1 VWSGSDIGDTLVRRL
16 LCLVVVLSA
25 LAALAAPAALTG
37 ERMWVGFHDD
47 PSYRWVPHRMTR
59 IQRSADDGATIVRLL
74 VQWNLVAPQRPSRPT
89 DPFDPEYKFDDV
101 DEAVL
106 AAQEHGQEA
115 MLTISGTPRWAGA
128 RKPNRMPRRVRDF
141 RLFAQAI
148 AARYSGRFEGFPFVR
163 FWSVWNEPNLNLFLT
178 PQFDRRGRSI
188 APRNYAKLYAA
199 AYAGIK
205 AGNRLAQVG
214 IGETSAR
221 GRDRRVAGV
230 SDTHSPGRFAEL
242 VARANPRLKFDAWA
256 HHPYPSNP
264 NLKPGQLVRWPN
276 VSLASLPRFVK
287 GLNSWFKRKSNKV
300 WVTEY
305 GHQTRPEDSFG
316 IPYAKQA
323 RYVRQ
328 SIAMARKMP
337 FVGMFIWFVYQDDQ
351 GQPWDSGLYTQDGA
365 PKGRSPAAFRAVAAP
380 LDARN
385 GVYSFRRGTLT
396 PLVKLHVRRYCA
408 NDPTGTLIGM
418 TWRVYRAGRLID
430 VGQQSSALLRDCTIA
445 ARLRFRRPV
454 AKGQTYIAT
463 FELNDRNGILL
474 SRRLTIRGR

>member
-1 VWSGSDIGDTLVRRL
+1 
-16 LCLVVVLSA
+16 VVVLSA
-25 LAALAAPAALTG
+25 LAALAAPAALAG
-37 ERMWVGFHDD
+37 ERMWVGYHDD
-47 PSYRWVPHRMTR
+47 PSYRWVPDRLTR

-74 VQWNLVAPQRPSRPT
+74 VQWNLVAPQRPSSPANS
-89 DPFDPEYKFDDV
+89 FDPVYRFDDV
-101 DEAVL
+101 DEAVR
-106 AAQEHGQEA
+106 AAQAHGQEA

-128 RKPNRMPRRVRDF
+128 AKPNRMPRRVRDF

-178 PQFDRRGRSI
+178 PQFDKRDRSV

-205 AGNRLAQVG
+205 TGNRLAQVG

-221 GRDRRVAGV
+221 GRDRRVPGV

-276 VSLASLPRFVK
+276 VSLASLPHFVTN
-287 GLNSWFKRKSNKV
+287 LNTWFKRKSSKI

-316 IPYAKQA
+316 IPYSKQA
-323 RYVRQ
+323 KYVSQ

-365 PKGRSPAAFRAVAAP
+365 PKGRSPAAFRAVAGP

-396 PLVKLHVRRYCA
+396 PFVKLHVRRYCA

-474 SRRLTIRGR
+474 SRRLTIRGT